1 LPLFVLDKRIEENF
15 VVMVNSEHLKRL
27 INSRNGGILFFHDLP
42 EVTSHLGLLGL
53 SILVVL
59 GRLLCLILDL
69 VEEVDEALC
78 IGG

>member
-1 LPLFVLDKRIEENF
+1 
-15 VVMVNSEHLKRL
+15 MVNAEHLKRL

-53 SILVVL
+53 GVLIVL

-69 VEEVDEALC
+69 VEKVDETLG